1 MAKKRTAVE
10 TKLWRASKPEPRPQ
24 GFYPRYGKRIFDCA
38 SAAAGLIVL
47 SPVFLGVAAAV
58 AIASL
63 RRAEPGPVFF
73 PQRRAGKNG
82 RPFSLIK
89 FRTMAPAPTPDGGGP
104 AITVAG
110 DARIT
115 PLGALLRR
123 WKIDELPQLWN
134 VCKGDISLVG
144 PRPELEAFVTDYT
157 AEQRRVLRVRPGIT
171 DLASIAY
178 RDEAELLAEHENPQ
192 EWYRRV
198 VLPHKLVL
206 GLDYIETISFSGDV
220 ALILKTL
227 GAVFFGRGGP
237 ASHAGQVTRG
247 GELRQSVQA
256 RAGGVVAGG
265 TK

>member
-10 TKLWRASKPEPRPQ
+10 TKLWLASEPEPHPQ

-63 RRAEPGPVFF
+63 GRAEPGSVFF
-73 PQRRAGKNG
+73 SQRRVGKNG

-89 FRTMAPAPTPDGGGP
+89 FRTMAPASDGGGS

-123 WKIDELPQLWN
+123 WKLDELPQLWN
-134 VCKGDISLVG
+134 ALKGDISLVG
-144 PRPELEAFVTDYT
+144 PRPELQGFVAGYT
-157 AEQRRVLRVRPGIT
+157 LEQRRVLRVRPGIT